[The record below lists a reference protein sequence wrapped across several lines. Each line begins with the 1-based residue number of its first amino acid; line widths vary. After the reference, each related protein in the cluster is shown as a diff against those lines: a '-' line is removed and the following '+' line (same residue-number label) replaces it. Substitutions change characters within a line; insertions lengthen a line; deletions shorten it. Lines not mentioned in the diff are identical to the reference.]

1 MLFVIILTLTIILLI
16 TIDQN
21 QSIFIT
27 IKLSPQSD
35 VLKRFSEQQYRNTGQ
50 VNVHS
55 VKSLMTVYNITQL
68 AEEQLRHNC

>member
-27 IKLSPQSD
+27 VKLSPQSD
-35 VLKRFSEQQYRNTGQ
+35 VLKKFSEQQYRNTGQ

-55 VKSLMTVYNITQL
+55 VKSLMTVYNIT
-68 AEEQLRHNC
+68 HNWQKNS